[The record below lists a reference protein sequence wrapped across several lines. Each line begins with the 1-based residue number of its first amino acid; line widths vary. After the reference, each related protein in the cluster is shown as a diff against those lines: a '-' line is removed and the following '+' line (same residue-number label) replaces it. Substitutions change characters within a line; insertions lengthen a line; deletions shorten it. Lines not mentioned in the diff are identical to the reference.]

1 MNSFTLNHFIQACE
15 TAELFSKPE
24 AYYYNNKSPMRQR
37 ILDKK
42 FFAEHGYEVISD
54 SPYDVLCYK
63 HPKVDDSCDIFI
75 GQTNLEQVFDIAT
88 NIRLMFQGS
97 TPDIDNLA
105 KDIAN
110 YARSQ
115 HDFKYI
121 NIHGFSLGGTL
132 ALEIAARVN
141 DVSAFAIA
149 PYRSAKEP
157 CHRNANTH
165 ALIDYRDIS
174 YNTDLIGGACTHY
187 EAHKLYKIT
196 HGTITKLDFIDS
208 FLQNSFLKILFR
220 QQPILS
226 IHNPKYYLKI
236 LHNAKKYTWRK

>member
-42 FFAEHGYEVISD
+42 FFAEHG
-54 SPYDVLCYK
+54 
-63 HPKVDDSCDIFI
+63 
-75 GQTNLEQVFDIAT
+75 FDIAT

-157 CHRNANTH
+157 CHRNVNTH